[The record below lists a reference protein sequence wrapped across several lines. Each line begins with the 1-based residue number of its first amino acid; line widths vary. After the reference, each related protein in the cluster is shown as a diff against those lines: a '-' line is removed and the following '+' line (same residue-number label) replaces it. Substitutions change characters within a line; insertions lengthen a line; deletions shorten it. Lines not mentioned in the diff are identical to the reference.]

1 MGSWEKVKR
10 VLTDLNASTHWEQG
24 KGQISSLGQILNFE
38 IRFSAFCHF
47 KPTPWRPQISNLRF
61 QKQFGAILQ
70 RFEVNTFGKMSI
82 FDFETLRFWEMV
94 IFISV
99 YFKPI

>member
-1 MGSWEKVKR
+1 MIK
-10 VLTDLNASTHWEQG
+10 TPDTHWEQS

-47 KPTPWRPQISNLRF
+47 KPTPWGPQISNMRF
-61 QKQFGAILQ
+61 QIQFGAILQ
-70 RFEVNTFGKMSI
+70 RFEVNTMGKMSI
-82 FDFETLRFWEMV
+82 FDFDTLHFWEL
-94 IFISV
+94 IISISV